1 MLHLEKRL
9 ENDLTAI
16 RDRVA
21 DQASRVETAVVDAL
35 QALQTGNKQQAY
47 TTILNDYPVNR
58 ASREIDRMCHRFIAV
73 HLPSGAHLRLLSA
86 VIRVN
91 IELERVGDYAVTI
104 AREGVQLLSAPADTM
119 GRELDRMAS
128 ETMLMFKQATRAFNE
143 LNAELARSTMVMSD
157 AMEFNLSNV
166 YQEIADT
173 TAVTDIKDKLALFV
187 VFNQLKRVADQA
199 KNLCENAVFAATG
212 AEKSPKVFHI
222 LFVDKDN
229 SSLSQLAEAIAR
241 KNYPEIANFRSAGQT
256 AADSLNPDLVE
267 FLSERGMN
275 VSDLRL
281 EAINDL
287 SPREIASQDV
297 IVCLQDDINRY
308 LDEVPFHT
316 SVLQWEMTQDN
327 GSDEKEGMEKL
338 YRSLALQVKDLM
350 DLLRGEEE

>member
-16 RDRVA
+16 RDRIA
-21 DQASRVETAVVDAL
+21 EQASKVETAVVDAL
-35 QALQTGNKQQAY
+35 QALQTGNKQRAY
-47 TTILNDYPVNR
+47 TTILNDYPINR
-58 ASREIDRMCHRFIAV
+58 ASREIDRLCHRFIAV

-104 AREGVQLLSAPADTM
+104 AREGVQLRSTPADAM
-119 GRELDRMAS
+119 GRELERMAS
-128 ETMLMFKQATRAFNE
+128 ETLLMFKQATRAFNE

-157 AMEFNLSNV
+157 AMEYNLSNV

-199 KNLCENAVFAATG
+199 KNLCENAVFAAIG
-212 AEKSPKVFHI
+212 AEKSPKVFNI
-222 LFVDKDN
+222 LFVDQDN

-241 KNYPEIANFRSAGQT
+241 KNYPEIANFRSAGQI
-256 AADSLNPDLVE
+256 AADSLNPDLVG
-267 FLSERGMN
+267 FLSQRGMY
-275 VSDLRL
+275 VDDLRP

-287 SPREIASQDV
+287 SARDIANQDV
-297 IVCLQDDINRY
+297 IVCLQDNINRY

-316 SVLQWEMTQDN
+316 SVLYWEIEQESGPGDQ
-327 GSDEKEGMEKL
+327 EEMEKL
-338 YRSLALQVKDLM
+338 YRSLALQIKDMM